1 MTAFAKQREGVYLPR
16 GVESYRDEAR
26 RATVT
31 MSYRVWRDAVAD
43 GTAFRVT
50 PSFATALRWLREGPH
65 SSMQVL
71 FRWRLADKEG
81 DGHVSYV
88 AEWNPTATDRFIE
101 GTIRNLITF
110 AIAESL
116 TEGRFLNV

>member
-1 MTAFAKQREGVYLPR
+1 MIGFAKQAITYPSR
-16 GVESYRDEAR
+16 GVESCRDEAR
-26 RATVT
+26 KAKVT

-50 PSFATALRWLREGPH
+50 PSFTTALRWLRDGPH
-65 SSMQVL
+65 ASMQIL

-81 DGHVSYV
+81 DGHISYV

-110 AIAESL
+110 AIAESI
-116 TEGRFLNV
+116 TGGQFLKIE